1 MEGLRKDLD
10 EERELRR
17 SAVIESDKLWN
28 EYRSEAHQALTAK
41 AGLEK
46 EVAFLSESLATLEAS
61 LCPVVLALAD
71 SMEAAGQACAMRA
84 EDDRARARADVVK
97 EQAVVERTQR
107 GAMLAQ
113 VERDL
118 LHRLE
123 EDVSGLAVALERVQ
137 AAADVGS
144 RETQRALAEHAGRA
158 AAEEAKRVEGE
169 QLKARVERGLEG
181 LSFAVSEW
189 AVELRAAQVDAAA
202 EQLRAQRQ
210 ARARER
216 ERIFAEAMSV
226 VAQQQKAEVDSL
238 QSVLD
243 STELSRGLGLLLND
257 YERGEWADTAISRAR
272 ELASSFSER
281 GAASSRSSSS
291 PPPPPPPPPPPSNAV
306 GAPAFRRSSKASA
319 ADDEGR
325 DDHAGVL
332 ASGASTKFDANGAAD
347 LPEGATDSE
356 AARWL
361 EVQQERARLLDEV
374 EQLQQQQGLLQASHA
389 EAEAEL
395 RREHALLEEEL
406 RIVIEEEKR
415 VRQTREEEWKGQ
427 KRQMEEELRR
437 VTASAEEVEQEQM
450 ERQLEM
456 ERLSR
461 RERELE
467 EQILMHVQ
475 QPPSG
480 DGGKAE
486 LEHQVHRMSA
496 ELDALLSRL
505 ASMELEAEAERDRA
519 ASLEELVRQRED
531 DLDSLNRTIALYAE
545 CLAQDAAGVALL
557 EESSPGSSP
566 SQAPSPSA
574 VTPAT
579 AGRGG
584 GAEEQP
590 AGAES
595 SKVALLRGDTRA
607 HAARAS
613 GGGQGGLGTGEEA
626 GEERGEPC
634 KAGMENLVMLQSTCD
649 RLRSKTISLRADNK
663 RLRRRVAQL
672 EREVEAEE
680 HSTSH
685 GGVKRDEGADAQAA
699 SAGVGKVAAANNL
712 VEERSALV
720 MATLHGQ
727 CTKAR
732 LEAEALRRENR
743 RLLCSPELLPEDF
756 ARNRLAAELKAAQDS
771 LSRSIKRSDV
781 LRRKVESALVR
792 WRACGLVRE
801 AWECWAQ
808 EALTQP
814 VGQGARAQPPQ
825 APPAGRGPYSA
836 SSSYGSDDSAPG
848 SPSRSPTPP
857 TPPLPAHALS
867 DAGAAAS
874 RGDSPAGSG
883 HSAFES
889 RGDGGVD
896 GGGGE
901 EEEAMDGES
910 LPPPPPPA
918 PARYVL

>member
-1 MEGLRKDLD
+1 
-10 EERELRR
+10 
-17 SAVIESDKLWN
+17 
-28 EYRSEAHQALTAK
+28 
-41 AGLEK
+41 
-46 EVAFLSESLATLEAS
+46 
-61 LCPVVLALAD
+61 
-71 SMEAAGQACAMRA
+71 
-84 EDDRARARADVVK
+84 
-97 EQAVVERTQR
+97 
-107 GAMLAQ
+107 
-113 VERDL
+113 
-118 LHRLE
+118 
-123 EDVSGLAVALERVQ
+123 
-137 AAADVGS
+137 
-144 RETQRALAEHAGRA
+144 
-158 AAEEAKRVEGE
+158 
-169 QLKARVERGLEG
+169 
-181 LSFAVSEW
+181 
-189 AVELRAAQVDAAA
+189 
-202 EQLRAQRQ
+202 
-210 ARARER
+210 
-216 ERIFAEAMSV
+216 
-226 VAQQQKAEVDSL
+226 
-238 QSVLD
+238 
-243 STELSRGLGLLLND
+243 
-257 YERGEWADTAISRAR
+257 
-272 ELASSFSER
+272 
-281 GAASSRSSSS
+281 
-291 PPPPPPPPPPPSNAV
+291 
-306 GAPAFRRSSKASA
+306 
-319 ADDEGR
+319 
-325 DDHAGVL
+325 
-332 ASGASTKFDANGAAD
+332 
-347 LPEGATDSE
+347 
-356 AARWL
+356 
-361 EVQQERARLLDEV
+361 LLDEV
-374 EQLQQQQGLLQASHA
+374 EQLQQQQGLLKASHA

-406 RIVIEEEKR
+406 RNVIEEEKR
-415 VRQTREEEWKGQ
+415 ARETREEEWTGQ
-427 KRQMEEELRR
+427 KRRMEEELRR

-467 EQILMHVQ
+467 QQILMHAQ

-486 LEHQVHRMSA
+486 LEQQVHRMSA

-519 ASLEELVRQRED
+519 ASLQELVRQRED

-574 VTPAT
+574 ATPAT
-579 AGRGG
+579 AGRRG

-590 AGAES
+590 AGADS
-595 SKVALLRGDTRA
+595 SKVALLQGDTRA
-607 HAARAS
+607 RAARAS
-613 GGGQGGLGTGEEA
+613 GGGQGGPGTSEEA
-626 GEERGEPC
+626 GEAGDEPC

-663 RLRRRVAQL
+663 SLRRRVAQL

-680 HSTSH
+680 NSKSH
-685 GGVKRDEGADAQAA
+685 GGVKHDEGADAQAA
-699 SAGVGKVAAANNL
+699 SAGGGKVAAATL
-712 VEERSALV
+712 DEERSALV

-756 ARNRLAAELKAAQDS
+756 ARNRLAAELKSTQDS

-808 EALTQP
+808 EALAHP
-814 VGQGARAQPPQ
+814 VDQGARAQPPQ
-825 APPAGRGPYSA
+825 APGSPPAGRGPYSA

-848 SPSRSPTPP
+848 SPQNSQAASSRSPTPP
-857 TPPLPAHALS
+857 TPPLPTHAPARAPS
-867 DAGAAAS
+867 GAGAAAS
-874 RGDSPAGSG
+874 RGGSGEAPAGSG
-883 HSAFES
+883 HVGFES

-901 EEEAMDGES
+901 EEEAKDEEGES